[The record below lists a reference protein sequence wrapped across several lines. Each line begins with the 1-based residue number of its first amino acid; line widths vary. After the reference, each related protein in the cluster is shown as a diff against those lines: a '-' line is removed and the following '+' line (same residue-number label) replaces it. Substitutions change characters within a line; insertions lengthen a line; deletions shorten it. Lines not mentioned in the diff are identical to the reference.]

1 MRSETTKSR
10 LNQMLNADK
19 EDMNEATRQAA
30 IADFTRVAKEYFE
43 TEGELSFQT
52 KKNKNNVE
60 ITVAFRAVRVKNFTV
75 LK

>member
-52 KKNKNNVE
+52 KKE
-60 ITVAFRAVRVKNFTV
+60 
-75 LK
+75 